1 MRCRLEQYAHFLRL
15 TILVGAE
22 IYHST
27 AGFASRKIVFFVA
40 GNTRYEK
47 AFPIVYSALSIAIND
62 VVDGA
67 FISFLKDVDMQD
79 IGAYEQFIGYLNNLI
94 FTILIEDNDIIDIR
108 AVEEVFVFLK
118 TRTNKT
124 ICTIDIEFLVGLHY
138 RLHVDGCKIAHLR
151 AAGVFIAILLFQMF
165 KPFDGIVSQMR
176 KIVFRL
182 LNFLLE
188 VTHQLVGFLGIELR
202 NANHANL
209 KEFFDILFAHFS
221 YEFSFIGLQRIIHKR
236 NQFLLVGGLLIP
248 FFLINAFLNK
258 DTL

>member
-1 MRCRLEQYAHFLRL
+1 
-15 TILVGAE
+15 
-22 IYHST
+22 
-27 AGFASRKIVFFVA
+27 
-40 GNTRYEK
+40 
-47 AFPIVYSALSIAIND
+47 
-62 VVDGA
+62 
-67 FISFLKDVDMQD
+67 MQD
-79 IGAYEQFIGYLNNLI
+79 IGAYEQLIGYLNNLI

-124 ICTIDIEFLVGLHY
+124 ICAIDIEFLVGLHY
-138 RLHVDGCKIAHLR
+138 RLHVDSCKIAHLR

-221 YEFSFIGLQRIIHKR
+221 YECSFIGLQRIIHKR

>member
-1 MRCRLEQYAHFLRL
+1 
-15 TILVGAE
+15 
-22 IYHST
+22 
-27 AGFASRKIVFFVA
+27 
-40 GNTRYEK
+40 
-47 AFPIVYSALSIAIND
+47 
-62 VVDGA
+62 
-67 FISFLKDVDMQD
+67 
-79 IGAYEQFIGYLNNLI
+79 
-94 FTILIEDNDIIDIR
+94 
-108 AVEEVFVFLK
+108 
-118 TRTNKT
+118 
-124 ICTIDIEFLVGLHY
+124 
-138 RLHVDGCKIAHLR
+138 
-151 AAGVFIAILLFQMF
+151 MF

-258 DTL
+258 DTLQRGVEILLFEFGFLNL